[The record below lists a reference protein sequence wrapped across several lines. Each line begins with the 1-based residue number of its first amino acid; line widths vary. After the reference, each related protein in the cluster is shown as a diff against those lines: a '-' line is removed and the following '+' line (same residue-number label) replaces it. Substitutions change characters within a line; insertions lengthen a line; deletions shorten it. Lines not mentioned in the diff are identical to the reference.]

1 MSIPSTLRPRLTATL
16 RGSRERWN
24 RLGEQTAFYITSL
37 LHIRGAVVRYTDET
51 LRIIAQLSLG
61 TGVLA
66 LIGGAT
72 VITAF
77 LLGNVGIVVGFQG
90 KADLDKI
97 GVFALAGFF
106 TAYIVPR
113 VGVPLITAFGLIA
126 TVGAG
131 STAQLGA
138 MRVSEEI
145 DALEV
150 MGIDS
155 ISYLVSTRVLAGVVI
170 AIPVG
175 CLAESAGIVVSRF
188 MFTTSFGQSS
198 GGYEHYFRTFLSPV
212 DTVYAIIQ
220 VGIEALIIMLIH
232 TYYGFTA
239 SGGPAGV
246 GEATGRAVRASLV
259 VATFATLFVVLI
271 LFGRS
276 GNFHLSG

>member
-1 MSIPSTLRPRLTATL
+1 MSIPSPLRPRLTMAL
-16 RGSRERWN
+16 RRGSERWN
-24 RLGEQTAFYITSL
+24 RLGEQMAFYVTSV
-37 LHIRGAVVRYTDET
+37 LHIRGAVGKYREET
-51 LRIIAQLSLG
+51 LRVIAQLALG

-131 STAQLGA
+131 TTAQLGA

-150 MGIDS
+150 MGIDT
-155 ISYLVSTRVLAGVVI
+155 ISYLVSTRVLAGVII
-170 AIPVG
+170 AVPVG
-175 CLAESAGIVVSRF
+175 CLAQ
-188 MFTTSFGQSS
+188 T
-198 GGYEHYFRTFLSPV
+198 
-212 DTVYAIIQ
+212 
-220 VGIEALIIMLIH
+220 
-232 TYYGFTA
+232 
-239 SGGPAGV
+239 AGV
-246 GEATGRAVRASLV
+246 WVSPLHVHRQLRPVEWRL
-259 VATFATLFVVLI
+259 
-271 LFGRS
+271 
-276 GNFHLSG
+276 

>member
-1 MSIPSTLRPRLTATL
+1 MSVPSPLRPRLAATL
-16 RGSRERWN
+16 RGGRERWN
-24 RLGEQTAFYITSL
+24 HLGEQIAFHVTSL
-37 LHIRGAVVRYTDET
+37 LSIRGAVVRYTAET

-131 STAQLGA
+131 TTAQLGA
-138 MRVSEEI
+138 MRVAEEI

-155 ISYLVSTRVLAGVVI
+155 ISYLVSTRVLAGVIV
-170 AIPVG
+170 AIPVA
-175 CLAESAGIVVSRF
+175 CLAESAGVLVSHF
-188 MFTTSFGQSS
+188 MFTTNFGQSS
-198 GGYEHYFRTFLSPV
+198 GGYEHYFRTFLSPA
-212 DTVYAIIQ
+212 DTIYAVIQ
-220 VGIEALIIMLIH
+220 VGVEALVIMLIH
-232 TYYGFTA
+232 TYYGFNAT
-239 SGGPAGV
+239 GGPAGV

>member
-1 MSIPSTLRPRLTATL
+1 MSIPSPLRPRLTMAL
-16 RGSRERWN
+16 RRGIERWN
-24 RLGEQTAFYITSL
+24 RLGEQAAFYVTSV
-37 LHIRGAVVRYTDET
+37 LHIRGAVVKYTDET
-51 LRIIAQLSLG
+51 LRVTAQLALG

-131 STAQLGA
+131 TTAQLGA

-150 MGIDS
+150 MGIDT
-155 ISYLVSTRVLAGVVI
+155 ISYLVSTRVLAGVII
-170 AIPVG
+170 AVPVG
-175 CLAESAGIVVSRF
+175 CLAQTAGILVSRF
-188 MFTTSFGQSS
+188 MFTTNFGQSS
-198 GGYEHYFRTFLSPV
+198 GGYEHYFRTFLNPA
-212 DTVYAIIQ
+212 DTVYAVIQ
-220 VGIEALIIMLIH
+220 VGIEALVIMLIH

-246 GEATGRAVRASLV
+246 GEATGRAVRASFV
-259 VATFATLFVVLI
+259 VATFATLFVVLA

>member
-1 MSIPSTLRPRLTATL
+1 MSIPSPLRPR
-16 RGSRERWN
+16 GIERWN
-24 RLGEQTAFYITSL
+24 RLGEQAAFYVTSV
-37 LHIRGAVVRYTDET
+37 LHIRRAVVNYTNET
-51 LRIIAQLSLG
+51 LRVIAQLALG

-72 VITAF
+72 IITAF

-113 VGVPLITAFGLIA
+113 IGVPLITAFGLIA

-131 STAQLGA
+131 TTAQLGA

-150 MGIDS
+150 MGIDT
-155 ISYLVSTRVLAGVVI
+155 ISYLVSTRVLAGVII
-170 AIPVG
+170 AVPVG
-175 CLAESAGIVVSRF
+175 CLAQIAGIIVSRF
-188 MFTTSFGQSS
+188 MFTTNFGQSS
-198 GGYEHYFRTFLSPV
+198 GGYEHYFRTFLNPA
-212 DTVYAIIQ
+212 DTVYAVIQ
-220 VGIEALIIMLIH
+220 VGVEAIVIMLIH

-239 SGGPAGV
+239 TGGPAGV
-246 GEATGRAVRASLV
+246 GEATGRAVRASFV
-259 VATFATLFVVLI
+259 VATFATLFVVLA

>member
-1 MSIPSTLRPRLTATL
+1 MSSPSSLRPRLTAAAR
-16 RGSRERWN
+16 RGVDRWN
-24 RLGEQTAFYITSL
+24 LLGEQTAFYVLSIL
-37 LHIRGAVVRYTDET
+37 GLRRAVFKYKEET
-51 LRIIAQLSLG
+51 LRQIAQLSLG

-90 KADLDKI
+90 KADLDKV

-106 TAYIVPR
+106 TAYIIPR

-126 TVGAG
+126 TIGAG
-131 STAQLGA
+131 TTAQLGA
-138 MRVSEEI
+138 MRVNEEV

-150 MGIDS
+150 MGIDTMT
-155 ISYLVSTRVLAGVVI
+155 YLVSTRVFAGVVI
-170 AIPVG
+170 AVPVG
-175 CLAESAGIVVSRF
+175 CLAQTAGIVVSRF

-198 GGYEHYFRTFLSPV
+198 GGYQHYFHTFLNPADSI
-212 DTVYAIIQ
+212 YAMIQ
-220 VGIEALIIMLIH
+220 VALEALVIMLIH

-239 SGGPAGV
+239 AGGPAGV

-259 VATFATLFVVLI
+259 VATFATLFAVLI

>member
-1 MSIPSTLRPRLTATL
+1 MSIPSPLRPRLTMAL
-16 RGSRERWN
+16 RRVSERWN
-24 RLGEQTAFYITSL
+24 RLGEQMAFYVTSV
-37 LHIRGAVVRYTDET
+37 LHIRGAVVKYREET
-51 LRIIAQLSLG
+51 LRVIAQLALG

-131 STAQLGA
+131 TTAQLGA

-150 MGIDS
+150 MGIDT
-155 ISYLVSTRVLAGVVI
+155 ISYLVSTRVLAGVII
-170 AIPVG
+170 AVPVG
-175 CLAESAGIVVSRF
+175 CLAQTAGVWVSRF
-188 MFTTSFGQSS
+188 MFTVNFGQSS
-198 GGYEHYFRTFLSPV
+198 GGYEHYFRTFLNPA
-212 DTVYAIIQ
+212 DTLYAVIQ
-220 VGIEALIIMLIH
+220 VGIEALVIMLIH

-239 SGGPAGV
+239 TGGPAGV
-246 GEATGRAVRASLV
+246 GEATGRAVRASFV
-259 VATFATLFVVLI
+259 VATFATLFVVLA

>member
-1 MSIPSTLRPRLTATL
+1 MSIPSPLRPRLTMA
-16 RGSRERWN
+16 RRRVIERWN
-24 RLGEQTAFYITSL
+24 RIGEQTAFYVTSL
-37 LHIRGAVVRYTDET
+37 LHIRGAVVKYTEET
-51 LRIIAQLSLG
+51 LRVTAQLSLG

-77 LLGNVGIVVGFQG
+77 LLSNVGIVVGFQG

-131 STAQLGA
+131 TTAQLGA

-150 MGIDS
+150 MGIDT
-155 ISYLVSTRVLAGVVI
+155 ISYLVSTRVLAGVII
-170 AIPVG
+170 AVPVG
-175 CLAESAGIVVSRF
+175 CLAQTAGIIVSRL
-188 MFTTSFGQSS
+188 MFTTNFGQSS
-198 GGYEHYFRTFLSPV
+198 GGYEHYFRTFLNPA
-212 DTVYAIIQ
+212 DTVYAVIQ
-220 VGIEALIIMLIH
+220 VGIEALVIMLIH

-259 VATFATLFVVLI
+259 VATFATLFVVLA

>member
-1 MSIPSTLRPRLTATL
+1 MSIPSPLRPRLTMA
-16 RGSRERWN
+16 RRRVIERWN
-24 RLGEQTAFYITSL
+24 RLGEQTAFYVTSVV
-37 LHIRGAVVRYTDET
+37 HIREAVVKYTGET
-51 LRIIAQLSLG
+51 LRVIAQLSLG

-131 STAQLGA
+131 TTAQLGA

-150 MGIDS
+150 MGIDT
-155 ISYLVSTRVLAGVVI
+155 ISYLVSTRVLAGVII
-170 AIPVG
+170 AVPVG
-175 CLAESAGIVVSRF
+175 CLAQTAGVWVSRF
-188 MFTTSFGQSS
+188 MFTTNFGQSS
-198 GGYEHYFRTFLSPV
+198 GGYEHYFRTFLNPA
-212 DTVYAIIQ
+212 DTVYAVIQ
-220 VGIEALIIMLIH
+220 VGIEALVIMLIH

-239 SGGPAGV
+239 TGGPAGV

-259 VATFATLFVVLI
+259 VATFATLFVVLA

>member
-16 RGSRERWN
+16 RGTRERWN
-24 RLGEQTAFYITSL
+24 RLGEQAAFYITSL
-37 LHIRGAVVRYTDET
+37 LHIRGAVVRYTEET

-131 STAQLGA
+131 TTAQLGA

-150 MGIDS
+150 MGIDT
-155 ISYLVSTRVLAGVVI
+155 ISYLVSTRVLAGVII
-170 AIPVG
+170 AVPVG
-175 CLAESAGIVVSRF
+175 CLAQTAGIVVSRF
-188 MFTTSFGQSS
+188 MFTTNFGQSS
-198 GGYEHYFRTFLSPV
+198 GGYEHYFRTFLNPA
-212 DTVYAIIQ
+212 DTVYAVIQ
-220 VGIEALIIMLIH
+220 VGIEALVIMLIH

-246 GEATGRAVRASLV
+246 GEATGRAVRASFV
-259 VATFATLFVVLI
+259 VATFATLFVVLA